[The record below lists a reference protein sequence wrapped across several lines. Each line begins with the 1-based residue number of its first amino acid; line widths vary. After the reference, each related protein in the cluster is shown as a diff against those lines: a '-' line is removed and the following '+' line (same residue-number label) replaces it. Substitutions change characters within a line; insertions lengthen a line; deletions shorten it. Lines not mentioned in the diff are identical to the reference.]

1 MELFQVVHLN
11 VRGIRANRENLIN
24 YIQEKEFPHIL
35 TINETK
41 MGSDQSI
48 FIPNYDCVAQKGN
61 RPHGSMI
68 FKRKDILNVNALES
82 LDHFNEEVI
91 GIRLNGDNSRPVIN
105 IITYYNPPGNMVNP
119 DILDTCQRQ
128 RGRTVVTGDFN
139 CKNICWGSTKTDA
152 QGRALLQTLNDHCL
166 ITLND
171 GSKTRYDPVT
181 GKEQVLDLTIC
192 NSLMARN
199 FVTWQVDEDIGSD
212 HFPIRAIFSIGS
224 VTQRATTYR
233 NVKDT
238 DWEDFQNRLI
248 EVNQLPLT
256 TAQEVENA
264 VAALT
269 AHILNAYHEACP
281 LKTNRFKN
289 KMPFTREM
297 QAIVKEK
304 RRLRREKAAAR
315 AREDAIMVAVLQKE
329 INRRNNELKRLQ
341 KVFHKR
347 SVMRKCRELNMEKD
361 SRRFFQLFNSIKGI
375 ESQSSNSCKIKDG
388 NDIAETDGE
397 KADLFAKRLER
408 LHQTR
413 EDSAFNS
420 NWKRNIESYVEDH
433 KQIFQIDMSSTYSQ
447 KEAGDEDLLLTP
459 ITMEE
464 MNSCLKKCKNKSAP
478 GDDGI
483 SYLMLKR
490 LPKPVSLYLIKIFNS
505 SFFLGYFPQPWKSAK
520 IKMLPKPGK
529 DKKEAKNWR
538 PISLIACIGK
548 LFERIITS
556 RLTTHLEING
566 LLTPFQS
573 GYRKGR
579 MTTEQLFRL
588 TEDSYSSMK
597 KKGITAAI
605 FLDAEA
611 AFDQAWHDAI
621 RYKMNEFGLP
631 HRLVRLVSS
640 FLYERKLKVIVGNYS
655 SEEVTMRAGTP
666 QGSCLS
672 PLLYIILVNDITD
685 VSQNA
690 SLGQFADD
698 IALWANAY
706 THECSVKRLQM
717 AINQLEGWCRRWRI
731 KLNGAKSSLLVINRL
746 SNTSQS
752 DLSIQLFNDIVRP
765 VNSARYLGVQIDNR
779 LNFKEHFS
787 QVEKKATSRLNIFK
801 MLAKNGVD
809 NCTLI
814 RLYKTYVR
822 PLFEYG
828 SISFLPSKGIKRL
841 QQIQNE
847 FIRISLRF
855 PRYLRTDLIHEAS
868 GLEQLETRLNS
879 LNGRLVKKMARHHIV
894 QDVVERSL
902 SVIPLNNYK
911 GSLDHMIENSQW
923 LPTTSD

>member
-1 MELFQVVHLN
+1 M
-11 VRGIRANRENLIN
+11 
-24 YIQEKEFPHIL
+24 
-35 TINETK
+35 
-41 MGSDQSI
+41 
-48 FIPNYDCVAQKGN
+48 AQ
-61 RPHGSMI
+61 
-68 FKRKDILNVNALES
+68 
-82 LDHFNEEVI
+82 
-91 GIRLNGDNSRPVIN
+91 
-105 IITYYNPPGNMVNP
+105 
-119 DILDTCQRQ
+119 
-128 RGRTVVTGDFN
+128 
-139 CKNICWGSTKTDA
+139 
-152 QGRALLQTLNDHCL
+152 
-166 ITLND
+166 
-171 GSKTRYDPVT
+171 
-181 GKEQVLDLTIC
+181 
-192 NSLMARN
+192 N
-199 FVTWQVDEDIGSD
+199 FVTWQVDQDIGSD
-212 HFPIRAIFSIGS
+212 HFPVRATFSIGS
-224 VTQRATTYR
+224 VTQGAITYR

-238 DWEDFQNRLI
+238 NWEEFQNKVST
-248 EVNQLPLT
+248 VNQLPLT
-256 TAQEVENA
+256 TAQEVEEA

-269 AHILNAYHEACP
+269 RHILQAYHDACP
-281 LKTNRFKN
+281 IKINRFKN
-289 KMPFTREM
+289 RLPFTKEM

-315 AREDAIMVAVLQKE
+315 ASDDVITVAILQKE
-329 INRRNNELKRLQ
+329 INKKNNDLKRLQ
-341 KVFHKR
+341 KAFQKR
-347 SVMRKCRELNMEKD
+347 SVLQKCKELNMEKD
-361 SRRFFQLFNSIKGI
+361 SKKFFQLFNSIKGT
-375 ESQSSNSCKIKDG
+375 ETQSSNSCLIRDG
-388 NDIAETDGE
+388 EITAQTDGE
-397 KADLFAKRLER
+397 KADLFAARLER

-420 NWKRNIESYVEDH
+420 NWKRNIESYVEERR
-433 KQIFQIDMSSTYSQ
+433 QIFQVDLSSTYIE
-447 KEAGDEDLLLTP
+447 KEAGDEELLLTP
-459 ITMEE
+459 ITKEE
-464 MNSCLKKCKNKSAP
+464 TIASLKKCKNKSAP

-490 LPKPVSLYLIKIFNS
+490 LPKRVFQYLINIFNS
-505 SFFLGYFPQPWKSAK
+505 SLFLGYFPQQWKSAK

-538 PISLIACIGK
+538 PISLIACMGK
-548 LFERIITS
+548 LYERIITS
-556 RLTTHLEING
+556 RLTSHLETHK

-573 GYRKGR
+573 GYRRGR

-588 TEDSYSSMK
+588 TEDSYNSMK

-621 RYKMNEFGLP
+621 RYKVNEFGIP

-640 FLYERKLKVIVGNYS
+640 FLCQRKLKVVVGDHS

-685 VSQNA
+685 VSNNA

-731 KLNGAKSSLLVINRL
+731 KLNGAKSTLLIINRL
-746 SNTSQS
+746 SNMPQE

-765 VNSARYLGVQIDNR
+765 VDSARYLGVQIDKR
-779 LNFKEHFS
+779 LNFNEHFR

-801 MLAKNGVD
+801 MLAKNGV
-809 NCTLI
+809 NNSTMI

-855 PRYLRTDLIHEAS
+855 PRYLRTDLIHEAA
-868 GLEQLETRLNS
+868 GLELVETRLNS
-879 LNGRLVKKMARHHIV
+879 LNGKLMKKMARQQIIQEV
-894 QDVVERSL
+894 IERCL
-902 SVIPLNNYK
+902 SATPLNNYK
-911 GSLDHMIENSQW
+911 GSLDLLIENSQW
-923 LPTTSD
+923 LPTAPN